1 MPRPEINYIMGP
13 QRKDIPVPYYYS
25 KLKSSNIIADTL
37 CEKFKLKELFE
48 LICNNT
54 NRRITYSIKKK
65 HEKEVV
71 EIYLTYYNGDVA
83 DSASYAQYLDEIL
96 SFLVLF
102 GKKIDADTRLNLLR
116 FIKHKTTTYVSYEFE
131 DSDALILKHFDV
143 YVENETF
150 RYNLDNNTTIKRA
163 STVLALSVD
172 IMKNLNERIDINTD
186 VKSNIMRDLL
196 RILPKNSPGCF
207 IHDNLDINSIT
218 FYFVLADF
226 KLFELFVLEGFNKVL
241 PNENGVFNDLIFSVG
256 LRFSLADGKI
266 NGYSLYDAF

>member
-1 MPRPEINYIMGP
+1 MQRPEINYVRGVGSYP
-13 QRKDIPVPYYYS
+13 PSYTVPYYYS
-25 KLKSSNIIADTL
+25 KLKSSNIIADTV

-54 NRRITYSIKKK
+54 NRRIVYSIKKRQ
-65 HEKEVV
+65 EKEVV
-71 EIYLTYYNGDVA
+71 EIYLYYCDGVDRT
-83 DSASYAQYLDEIL
+83 SYTKYLDEIL
-96 SFLVLF
+96 SFLALF
-102 GKKIDADTRLNLLR
+102 GKEIDIDTRINLIK
-116 FIKHKTTTYVSYEFE
+116 FIRQTTVTMVSYEFE
-131 DSDALILKHFDV
+131 DSKSFVLNHFDV
-143 YVENETF
+143 YSGNETF